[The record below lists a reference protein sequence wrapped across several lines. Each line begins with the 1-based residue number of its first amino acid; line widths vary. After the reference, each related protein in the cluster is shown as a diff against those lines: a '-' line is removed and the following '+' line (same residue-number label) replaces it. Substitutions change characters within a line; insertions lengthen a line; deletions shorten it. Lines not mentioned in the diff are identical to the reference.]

1 MSAPKT
7 NRVALC
13 AIIALALIALIM
25 VATGFFQPPQPD
37 EGAAAHLFQLSIAA
51 FAATIT
57 LFFATADWKR
67 PLLLARQLA
76 FPLCTVALAFGAL
89 FYLER
94 LR

>member
-1 MSAPKT
+1 MSALKT

-13 AIIALALIALIM
+13 AMITLALIALIM
-25 VATGFFQPPQPD
+25 VATGFFQPPQRD
-37 EGAAAHLFQLSIAA
+37 EGAAAHVFQLSIAA
-51 FAATIT
+51 FVAAIA

-76 FPLCTVALAFGAL
+76 FPLCTVALALGGL